1 MTYPTFA
8 VFGLSA
14 FLAVT
19 AAVAQDRLQAQV
31 PFNFRVGQSVMPSGS
46 YLISQSGPVG
56 TIVIRSADQRSNAI
70 VITNAVQS
78 DQNAST
84 GKLVFRRYG
93 DIYFLSQVWKPG
105 NDRGHQ
111 LIQTRT
117 EREMAAATPMPSG
130 TEVASVP
137 LTRQ

>member
-1 MTYPTFA
+1 MTYRTFA

-19 AAVAQDRLQAQV
+19 AAVAQDRLEAKV
-31 PFNFRVGQSVMPSGS
+31 PFNFRVGQSVMPSGN
-46 YLISQSGPVG
+46 YMISQTGPIG
-56 TIVIRSADQRSNAI
+56 TIVIKSADQSSSAI

-78 DQNAST
+78 DRNAST

-93 DIYFLSQVWKPG
+93 DTYFLSQVWKPG
-105 NDRGHQ
+105 TDRGHQ

-117 EREMAAATPMPSG
+117 EREMASARPSG
-130 TEVASVP
+130 IEVASVP
-137 LTRQ
+137 LNRQ